1 MDAGTPEA
9 LAFPKEEYERR
20 VARLQER
27 MRALGLDAA
36 LGAAGGVT
44 LIGPPDVY
52 AAPTASVARLVR
64 WDRGETTC
72 TKAAVASV
80 RECIGSRRAR
90 IGIELGWGSRLEMCQ
105 EEAGDLRAALGCPE
119 TVDIAPVL
127 WQLRARKSPAEI
139 EKVAQACALTDRAFV
154 EILPSIEPG
163 VSELEIENRF
173 SRRMTDLGGEA
184 GFLDVVM
191 GLERHL
197 WANNLSR
204 PDRFLNPDDIVSV
217 DGGCCVDGYHCDI
230 CRMFSVNRP
239 ADDVLRI
246 IEAIT
251 AANRATTAR
260 LDPGMRGDA
269 AYAVCADEMKR
280 HGLGDIL
287 NPQAVAHSVG
297 LDIHEPPECGP
308 GSDQPLLDHMTVCV
322 EPWSVHP
329 DLGLFNVEDVV
340 ALQGARARRLTSLPQ
355 GIYCIQEK
363 SWLGC
368 E

>member
-9 LAFPKEEYERR
+9 LAFPKEDYERR

-36 LGAAGGVT
+36 LVSCRTNLRWLTGFTSPLLASRLRSFVSVVGAAGGVT
-44 LIGPPDVY
+44 LIVPPDVY

-280 HGLGDIL
+280 HGLGHIL

-297 LDIHEPPECGP
+297 LDLHEPPECGP
-308 GSDQPLLDHMTVCV
+308 DSDQPPSDST
-322 EPWSVHP
+322 S
-329 DLGLFNVEDVV
+329 
-340 ALQGARARRLTSLPQ
+340 TSLRSADLIATNP
-355 GIYCIQEK
+355 C
-363 SWLGC
+363 STT
-368 E
+368 